1 MDAPAYREYAE
12 SQGLPAVL
20 SDAVKTVLLEKPA
33 DAKAALIKV
42 LSGNEMPAIKAYYTD
57 PFAPNPQ
64 LVDIFAREKGFD
76 LEALE
81 TKVNILT
88 ADNRKG
94 ESLKKNPS
102 GQVPYIELVDG
113 TIVTETICIMEYIE
127 ELQPLPT
134 LIGAN
139 GKERALTRMWQRRM
153 EEMFVYPTFTAF
165 RFWTQS
171 DDAEGSPFKGFFNGK
186 APVLIPEAW
195 KGMQEWATKT
205 LKWLEEQKKA
215 EPSDFICGDKFTYV
229 DCQAYTTL
237 KFFRVPG
244 FGDFMTDHAEEL
256 PWTVAYFKRLEAR
269 PSIIASE
276 AHIKAV
282 SA

>member
-113 TIVTETICIMEYIE
+113 TIITETICIMEYIE

-139 GKERALTRMWQRRM
+139 GKERALTRMWQRR
-153 EEMFVYPTFTAF
+153 VSA
-165 RFWTQS
+165 
-171 DDAEGSPFKGFFNGK
+171 AGSEPASSTDGSATTPVTMLTRA
-186 APVLIPEAW
+186 APR
-195 KGMQEWATKT
+195 
-205 LKWLEEQKKA
+205 
-215 EPSDFICGDKFTYV
+215 
-229 DCQAYTTL
+229 
-237 KFFRVPG
+237 RVPCSP
-244 FGDFMTDHAEEL
+244 L
-256 PWTVAYFKRLEAR
+256 PLPLAR
-269 PSIIASE
+269 IHP
-276 AHIKAV
+276 HMCR
-282 SA
+282 